1 LKKRGLARSMMLG
14 KRIEMTQKKLP
25 KREEKD
31 GLVQKL
37 KNRIRRL
44 EKDNLRLKKEN
55 VTLEAYKNITN
66 KYIDDELDGV
76 PVEKVIRSVD
86 RHHNLSD
93 LKDEIQPAC
102 PQCVNPKLTIL
113 GRLDGVMHVCL
124 KCGWKRMIKDE
135 Q

>member
-1 LKKRGLARSMMLG
+1 M
-14 KRIEMTQKKLP
+14 
-25 KREEKD
+25 
-31 GLVQKL
+31 VQKL

-44 EKDNLRLKKEN
+44 EKDNIRLKKEN
-55 VTLEAYKNITN
+55 VTLEAYRNITN

-86 RHHNLSD
+86 RHHNLNEI
-93 LKDEIQPAC
+93 KDEVKPAC
-102 PQCVNPKLTIL
+102 PQCVNTQLTIL
-113 GRLDGVMHVCL
+113 NRLDGVMHVCL